1 MRFVSCG
8 SRRADVCPF
17 CAEMYRGDWARVL
30 RSGALPHEDGPST
43 EQLSEFRFFFLTL
56 TAPSF
61 GATHHVPKRKS
72 QIKKCRCGKTHSV
85 DDMQFRGIPIKMN
98 DYKFSEQV
106 RWNYGSS
113 ALWNS
118 TRTSLEKALPGW
130 DYAAIREWQ
139 SRGTV
144 HLHIL
149 IRIPRTVDVSGSD
162 IESLARRCTVTVNG
176 ERLSWGRQSD
186 IREIG
191 GDPESDVRA
200 TGYLA
205 KALTYSAKSFS
216 NYLIRDNVPNFRY
229 VEFVSRLDRAA
240 RRFRCDKCNS
250 VQQCDSLCHEQ
261 FGYSGRLISI
271 SVGWSLIG
279 LTRTELRRRR
289 AAWAAAHGGNFDRL
303 DDKTRAVVER
313 ARVAWASGS
322 SLSGADLDALVASGL
337 VDPEP
342 VSEQVS
348 PVDAV
353 SAVMQILA
361 PRVAGVSGEHGPR
374 PRADAAP

>member
-8 SRRADVCPF
+8 SRRADICPF

-30 RSGALPHEDGPST
+30 RSGALPHEDGPSA
-43 EQLSEFRFFFLTL
+43 EQLADYRFFFLTL

-61 GATHHVPKRKS
+61 GATHHVPKRKK
-72 QIKKCRCGKTHSV
+72 QMKRCRCGIMHSV
-85 DDMQFRGIPIKMN
+85 DDMEFRGIPIDLN
-98 DYKFSEQV
+98 NYKFSEQV

-149 IRIPRTVDVSGSD
+149 IRVPRIVDVSGSD
-162 IESLARRCTVTVNG
+162 IESLARRCTVTVGN

-186 IREIG
+186 VREIG
-191 GDPESDVRA
+191 GDPENDARA

-216 NYLIRDNVPNFRY
+216 NYLIRDNVPNSRY
-229 VEFVSRLDRAA
+229 AEFVSRLDRAA
-240 RRFRCDKCNS
+240 RRFRCEKCNS
-250 VQQCDSLCHEQ
+250 VQQCDSSCHEQ

-271 SVGWSLIG
+271 SSGWSLIG

-289 AAWAAAHGGNFDRL
+289 AAWAAAHGGNLDRL
-303 DDKTRAVVER
+303 DSRTRAVVEKAR
-313 ARVAWASGS
+313 AAWASGS
-322 SLSGADLDALVASGL
+322 SLTGADLDALVDAG
-337 VDPEP
+337 VVEPEP
-342 VSEQVS
+342 VAERVSSE
-348 PVDAV
+348 DAV
-353 SAVMQILA
+353 SVVMSLLA
-361 PRVAGVSGEHGPR
+361 PRVAGVSGEHGRR
-374 PRADAAP
+374 PRAVAAP